1 VIPAKLNTQNAS
13 NTTTKIKVK
22 AGAKNVKGFASKN
35 FEAIFNNTI
44 PVFIFLKVHANT
56 QNRMKHNIHIIIAG
70 TSALI

>member
-1 VIPAKLNTQNAS
+1 MIPAKLNTQNAS

-56 QNRMKHNIHIIIAG
+56 QYRMRHNNYIIIAG
-70 TSALI
+70 KSSLI